1 MRCVVFPTMC
11 ESSSA
16 KSFLSDMLSW
26 STLVPGCASS
36 TACLTAC
43 RTWLSLAGVTPA
55 DLTRGNCNKQKQAN
69 NNGQRDRRWR
79 RPCVPFPI
87 FEWSYRVRGCA
98 ASSLPSRRLRHG
110 SRGLVS
116 NRLAF
121 FLARQI
127 REKRRDFERHLFAF
141 RYGGDWLAPDHL

>member
-1 MRCVVFPTMC
+1 MRCVVFPAMC

-16 KSFLSDMLSW
+16 RSFLSEILNW

-43 RTWLSLAGVTPA
+43 RTWLSLPGFTRAA
-55 DLTRGNCNKQKQAN
+55 LTRGNWNKQKQAH
-69 NNGQRDRRWR
+69 NNGQRDRRCR
-79 RPCVPFPI
+79 RPRVPFPI
-87 FEWSYRVRGCA
+87 FEWSYRISGY
-98 ASSLPSRRLRHG
+98 ASSLPSRRLRYGSHG
-110 SRGLVS
+110 LAP

-127 REKRRDFERHLFAF
+127 REKRSDFERHLFAF
-141 RYGGDWLAPDHL
+141 RYGGDWLASDHL